1 LIPIEIKLGTTAPDT
16 KSLVDCMRD
25 LGSARGYVVN
35 LRTDRTEI
43 RRGIVMTGLAGLLDT
58 LRIAA

>member
-1 LIPIEIKLGTTAPDT
+1 
-16 KSLVDCMRD
+16 MRD
-25 LGSARGYVVN
+25 SGSVRGYVVN
-35 LRTDRTEI
+35 LRTDLTEI